1 MDRNLGAFAN
11 NPASYVDAAGLI
23 YQWGRKDPFPSTNE
37 DNVYTP
43 TTSGSFISVF
53 PIKEFYK
60 DASAPFD
67 VLIEQYRQNPATFVK
82 INYGDMWRSESVSLW
97 GDPEGHM
104 NLANNK
110 YNTDVYAWS
119 SDKSVY
125 DPCPEGYR
133 MIAGKAAGAE
143 NVVRVKAAVRDFPGE
158 TNFSVI
164 TADGCFYPF
173 DVAYADQPAQL
184 SIEMEDWL
192 RRNPEGS
199 FANDRMFV
207 RLKELGDQTPVLVNR
222 IMYSIYKKNVRQV
235 RHIGSKEFGIQALLK
250 GIYVHND
257 LLYLH
262 TSLRNYS
269 NLSFDIDYIRFT
281 VKDKKVV
288 KRTAMQESE
297 VEPVRTFNNLTT
309 VDGKATVRNVFVLP
323 EVTIPDDKV
332 LVVEIYERNGG
343 RHQRFDIENTDL
355 AAAQPI
361 DELKL
366 K

>member
-1 MDRNLGAFAN
+1 M
-11 NPASYVDAAGLI
+11 NPKIIMSALLILAGYCAAAQERPDTKIFPKHQIIAPHRVEVTFDKTTHILFPAEVKYVDLG
-23 YQWGRKDPFPSTNE
+23 STN
-37 DNVYTP
+37 
-43 TTSGSFISVF
+43 
-53 PIKEFYK
+53 
-60 DASAPFD
+60 
-67 VLIEQYRQNPATFVK
+67 L
-82 INYGDMWRSESVSLW
+82 
-97 GDPEGHM
+97 
-104 NLANNK
+104 
-110 YNTDVYAWS
+110 
-119 SDKSVY
+119 
-125 DPCPEGYR
+125 
-133 MIAGKAAGAE
+133 IAGKAAGAE

-269 NLSFDIDYIRFT
+269 SLSFDIDYIRFT

-323 EVTIPDDKV
+323 KVTIPDDKV

-355 AAAQPI
+355 AAAQPV